1 MADAY
6 IIQAQTLK
14 ELADEVRR
22 LAETE
27 QELYPADMI
36 DLLGGLD
43 LSLWAYLDKST
54 LYLFRAD
61 EFIQNGNTVEVRYG

>member
-6 IIQAQTLK
+6 IIQGQTLK

-36 DLLGGLD
+36 ELLGGLD

-61 EFIQNGNTVEVRYG
+61 EFILNENTVEVRYG

>member
-1 MADAY
+1 MAEQYRISGD
-6 IIQAQTLK
+6 TLTA
-14 ELADEVRR
+14 LADEVRR

-36 DLLGGLD
+36 ELLGGLD